1 MSKKEHKTIFN
12 RKIYKDLKAAD
23 RQQME
28 NFIINVYNEGYKDGQ
43 QSVPGIDLSEIIN
56 AIKQV
61 KGIGEKR
68 LQNIVDEV
76 SKLFVGQ
83 K

>member
-1 MSKKEHKTIFN
+1 MSKKEHKPIFN